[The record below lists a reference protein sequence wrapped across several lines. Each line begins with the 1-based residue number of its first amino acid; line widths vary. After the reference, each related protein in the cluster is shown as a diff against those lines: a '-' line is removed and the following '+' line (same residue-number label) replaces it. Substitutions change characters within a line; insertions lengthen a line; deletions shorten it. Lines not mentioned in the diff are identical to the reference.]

1 MDSWP
6 CTGQKNLVISHKTWL
21 KKAFRKKDNGIY
33 EKTVNN
39 AEFLIHFATYSSGPL
54 AIALAPIKTKK
65 QLTKLIWSELDSTE
79 Q

>member
-1 MDSWP
+1 M
-6 CTGQKNLVISHKTWL
+6 
-21 KKAFRKKDNGIY
+21 KKL
-33 EKTVNN
+33 NN

-54 AIALAPIKTKK
+54 AIALAPKKKKK